1 LLVLACAVALGVG
14 IPAGAEEMPRV
25 RPAPARPEP
34 ETAKGIAWLHDI
46 HKAYSEARGQQR
58 PLLIEF
64 WADWCGPCHM
74 LEERTLSDPAV
85 VEAARRFVPIKI
97 DFDRSQRLAAEFD
110 VLALPAVLLT
120 DSYGTEI
127 VRLNGFV
134 GPRQFLG
141 LLKRVP
147 QDIRPFNDAS
157 RRIIGDGSDFEAL
170 IDLGLAFRKQSLF
183 ASSSH
188 FLQEA
193 VRVGNARKSIPARLE
208 EALYYLG
215 ENHIEEKAWLKAV
228 AAFKAILER
237 FPASE
242 RAPVAHL
249 EIGKAYLMAGDR
261 ERARE
266 HLAPLAEGAAQ
277 DRVAQQARAI
287 LGKM

>member
-1 LLVLACAVALGVG
+1 
-14 IPAGAEEMPRV
+14 M

-34 ETAKGIAWLHDI
+34 EKARGIAWLHDI

-85 VEAARRFVPIKI
+85 VEAARRFVPVKI
-97 DFDRSQRLAAEFD
+97 DFDRSQKLAAEFG
-110 VLALPAVLLT
+110 VFALPAILLT

-141 LLKRVP
+141 LLRRVP
-147 QDIRPFNDAS
+147 QDVRPFNDAS
-157 RRIIGDGSDFEAL
+157 RRIIGDGNDFEAL
-170 IDLGLAFRKQSLF
+170 IDLGLAFRKQALF
-183 ASSSH
+183 APSSH

-193 VRVGNARKSIPARLE
+193 VRIGNARKPLPARLE

-215 ENHIEEKAWLKAV
+215 ENHIEEKEWLAAV
-228 AAFKAILER
+228 AAFQALLER
-237 FPASE
+237 FPAGE

-261 ERARE
+261 ERARQ
-266 HLAPLAEGAAQ
+266 HLAPLAERGAQ
-277 DRVAQQARAI
+277 DRVAQQARDI